1 MPTYDPSVNYLNLMF
16 DENEKMRILKV
27 QLEVESGEYF
37 TTLKQ
42 VLKA

>member
-16 DENEKMRILKV
+16 GENEKMRILKV
-27 QLEVESGEYF
+27 KLEVESGEYF
-37 TTLKQ
+37 ATLKQ